1 MKIASEI
8 HKVEVLIKRYWVECK
23 KQFLH
28 YGDCEIYSA
37 RRPFCSCG
45 LLHQLRYLDG
55 VLAEIIFPKYWDD
68 LYYQDMGSRQKQKK
82 KDKKGVEEAV
92 KLLESV
98 FGPMQKPSFEDLKMD
113 YDDMKKI
120 LDTLFTKK
128 MFPGGFRRLDKWLRD
143 EVAH

>member
-8 HKVEVLIKRYWVECK
+8 HKVKILIQRYWVECK

-45 LLHQLRYLDG
+45 LLHQLRYLDYA
-55 VLAEIIFPKYWDD
+55 LAEIIFPRFSED
-68 LYYQDMGSRQKQKK
+68 LYYQDMGSKRRKK
-82 KDKKGVEEAV
+82 NKKEITEAM
-92 KLLESV
+92 KILENV
-98 FGPMQKPSFEDLKMD
+98 FGPIQKSSFEDLKMD

-120 LDTLFTKK
+120 MDTLFTKK
-128 MFPGGFRRLDKWLRD
+128 MFPSGFRRLDKWLQG
-143 EVAH
+143 EVGGA